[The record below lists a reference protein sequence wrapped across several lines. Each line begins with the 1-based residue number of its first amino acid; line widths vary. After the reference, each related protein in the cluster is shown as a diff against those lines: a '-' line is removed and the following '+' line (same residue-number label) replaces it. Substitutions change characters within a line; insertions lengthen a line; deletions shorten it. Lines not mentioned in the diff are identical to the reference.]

1 MAVIAAIMLERLN
14 LATRL
19 AANSQAMT
27 QARFYALS
35 AESIATARIKALVAT
50 SPDRTADPRGLL
62 GRDFNMPLS
71 AGMVV
76 ALVGANYQ

>member
-35 AESIATARIKALVAT
+35 AESIATSRIKALVAT
-50 SPDRTADPRGLL
+50 SPIAPPTR
-62 GRDFNMPLS
+62 
-71 AGMVV
+71 AGCS
-76 ALVGANYQ
+76 GAISTCR